1 MDDYDIRAIERRIR
15 RQQLL
20 FRAKRSAET
29 LYNRVSV
36 LFKERMAGEADID
49 DVERV
54 LAVHRILRIGDTLV
68 ARPAMAALRARYPDA
83 HIAVLCAADLV
94 PLLEPDLGNF
104 YDEIIPA
111 EPEGDRTKLI
121 AHIASYRF
129 DRAYVMVTDR
139 FSLRLP
145 YLAGIPCSTGYD
157 YAGRGALLTE
167 PHTLPA
173 RANSP
178 GYLYPEDE
186 PPVHIS
192 QIWLSLIDP
201 GAQPPTAYPDFV
213 VPEAVEEEAVAFL
226 ERNSLETGTYIVAH
240 PFPAHPSYRWLQ
252 DKWLE
257 LIRELSVNRRIVITG
272 GPGDAAEAKEL
283 AAKTGAVSAAGE
295 LSILGAMALVRDAA
309 LLVSVDT
316 AAIHIA
322 STMKTSVVGLYGP
335 GDPVLWGPLGVPNE
349 VLFREAPCSLC
360 KKAKCFQD
368 RRYCMEGVGLS
379 SISVVANS
387 LRLKRFWN
395 RE

>member
-1 MDDYDIRAIERRIR
+1 MDDYDNKAIEKRIQ
-15 RQQLL
+15 RQRSL
-20 FRAKRSAET
+20 FRARRSAET
-29 LYNRVSV
+29 LYNRASV

-68 ARPAMAALRARYPDA
+68 ARPAMAALRAKYPNA

-94 PLLEPDLGNF
+94 PLSEPDLGEF

-111 EPEGDRTKLI
+111 EPEGDRTRLI

-145 YLAGIPCSTGYD
+145 YLAGIPCAVGYD

-167 PHTLPA
+167 PRTLSA

-192 QIWLSLIDP
+192 QIWLGLIDS
-201 GAQPPTAYPDFV
+201 GAQPPIAYPDFV
-213 VPEAVEEEAVAFL
+213 VPEDAEEEAAAFR
-226 ERNSLETGTYIVAH
+226 ERNDLESGTYIVAH
-240 PFPAHPSYRWLQ
+240 PFPAHPSYRWPMER
-252 DKWLE
+252 WREFILE
-257 LIRELSVNRRIVITG
+257 ISNNRRIVVTG
-272 GPGDAAEAKEL
+272 GPGDAADAKEL
-283 AAKTGAVSAAGE
+283 AAQTGAASAAGE
-295 LSILGAMALVRDAA
+295 LSILGAMALIRDAA

-322 STMKTSVVGLYGP
+322 STMGTPVVGLYGP
-335 GDPVLWGPLGVPNE
+335 GDPVLWGPLGVSNE
-349 VLFREAPCSLC
+349 VLFHKEPCSIC

-368 RRYCMEGVGLS
+368 KRYCMEGIGVEELLE
-379 SISVVANS
+379 SINE
-387 LRLKRFWN
+387 LGG
-395 RE
+395 